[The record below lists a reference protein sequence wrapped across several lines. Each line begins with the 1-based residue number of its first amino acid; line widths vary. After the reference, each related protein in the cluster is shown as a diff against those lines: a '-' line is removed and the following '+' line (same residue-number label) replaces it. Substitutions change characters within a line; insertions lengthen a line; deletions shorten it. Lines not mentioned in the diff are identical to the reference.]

1 MKLKTKFNLKVW
13 LIAMVLIIPMVV
25 TQTSIG
31 RESSSRF
38 IQHFDRD
45 QDGRISA
52 DEFPGPQDHFTQL
65 DENSD
70 GYIDETEASKKRPP
84 HLGKRNR
91 GFLKRFDTDS
101 DGKVSKTEFTGSSA
115 SRFDRLDKN
124 GDGYIDE
131 TEAPKGPPRGRHN
144 R

>member
-1 MKLKTKFNLKVW
+1 MKMKTNFNLKVW

-25 TQTSIG
+25 TQTSSG
-31 RESSSRF
+31 QESSGRF

-70 GYIDETEASKKRPP
+70 GYIDETEASKERPP

-91 GFLKRFDTDS
+91 GFLKRFDTDG
-101 DGKVSKTEFTGSSA
+101 DGKVSKAEFTNSVDSH
-115 SRFDRLDKN
+115 FDRLDKN
-124 GDGYIDE
+124 DDGYVDE
-131 TEAPKGPPRGRHN
+131 TEAPKGPPRGGRD